1 MKRINY
7 KRILLPAILTAML
20 FTSCSQ
26 NILEENAPD
35 TSGNSGDIRFEIGF
49 APQTRMTT
57 NSEFKSAWQELDAI
71 GIFAVRHAS
80 DAKGTLDPSGG
91 NYIQNI
97 SMGYKLKNGGTW
109 TPAQQ
114 LWWPAGTDKLD
125 FYAYYPYDKT
135 ITDPTQI
142 IYNLDADQ
150 NKWNNG
156 RPYINNK
163 DLLVAKADN
172 NGKGYGKGDIVSLNF
187 SHALAMVQLSIPT
200 SGKGA
205 GPDEDT
211 SVTLKGVKL
220 KSTLNLGG
228 ENGPEVKL
236 ASEDNPAVDVKM
248 HRVEII
254 GDKESYAKYTYR
266 ALVPAQTLY
275 ENDVSFQIASGDYL
289 YQGKGPSREFEATA
303 GTAVTFTRTVP
314 NRLHTI
320 KIKAGTFM
328 MGSPADDPNC
338 QNNEKQHKVKLTQDF
353 RITKYNITNS
363 QFAEFL
369 NAKNVKGVGN
379 KAWAGDGQHNFIYTD
394 DLWNVYWN
402 GSKWEPA
409 KENESEP
416 ARYPAK
422 DNYPAVCVTWYGA
435 NEYARWAGGAL
446 PTEAQWEYACRADTD
461 TPFSF
466 GDYDQDGDVDLDFL
480 LIHAWCAP
488 NSQGGPKEVGRLDPN
503 PWGLY
508 DMHGNVS
515 EWCSDWYDD
524 NYGLTS
530 EQLVNG
536 VTDPQGAI
544 SGNKRAL
551 RSANYRSYPED
562 CRSAYRTSDTPTT
575 ALYTYGFR
583 VVFNQ

>member
-20 FTSCSQ
+20 LTSCSQ

-57 NSEFKSAWQELDAI
+57 NSEFKSVWQELDVI

-125 FYAYYPYDKT
+125 FYAYYPYDRN

-142 IYNLDADQ
+142 IYNLDANQ

-156 RPYINNK
+156 RPYINNQ
-163 DLLVAKADN
+163 DLLIAKADN

-254 GDKESYAKYTYR
+254 GDKESYVKYTYR

-275 ENDVSFQIASGDYL
+275 ENDAFFQIASGDYL
-289 YQGKGPSREFEATA
+289 YQGKGPSGALEATA
-303 GTAVTFTRTVP
+303 GSAVTFTRTVP
-314 NRLHTI
+314 NKLHTI

-328 MGSPADDPNC
+328 MGSPADDPNYMA
-338 QNNEKQHKVKLTQDF
+338 NEKQHKVTLTQDF

-369 NAKNVKGVGN
+369 NAKNVKGVG
-379 KAWAGDGQHNFIYTD
+379 AGVFAGDGVHSYIYTSD
-394 DLWNVYWN
+394 IWNVHWN

-409 KENESEP
+409 KG
-416 ARYPAK
+416 R

-435 NEYARWAGGAL
+435 NEYALWAGGAL
-446 PTEAQWEYACRADTD
+446 PTEAQWEYACRAGTD

-466 GDYDQDGDVDLDFL
+466 GDYDLNGDIDLDFL
-480 LIHAWCAP
+480 LIHAWCIS
-488 NSQGGPKEVGRLDPN
+488 NSQESPKEVGRLDPN

-515 EWCSDWYDD
+515 EWCLDLYDD
-524 NYGLTS
+524 SYGLTS
-530 EQLVNG
+530 EQLANG

-544 SGNKRAL
+544 SGTKRAL
-551 RSANYRSYPED
+551 RSANYKSNPED
-562 CRSAYRTSDTPTT
+562 CRSAYRTSAHPNTVQ
-575 ALYTYGFR
+575 YYYGFR